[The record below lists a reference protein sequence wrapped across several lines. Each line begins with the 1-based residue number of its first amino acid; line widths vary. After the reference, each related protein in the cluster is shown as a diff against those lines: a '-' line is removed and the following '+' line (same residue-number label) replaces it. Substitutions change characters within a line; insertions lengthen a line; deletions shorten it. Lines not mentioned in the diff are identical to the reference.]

1 VVKLLVILQNK
12 NRNMEYR
19 KLVGVT
25 GLGGLFELINSKAD
39 GGIVRS
45 LEDKST
51 KFVSNRLHSF
61 SHLESIEVYTTGEN
75 VNLVD
80 VFLAMQASDQSLPD
94 AGKVDE
100 IKKYYSVVYPTMD
113 FERVYGSDLKK
124 MIKWFDLIIK
134 NNIEIKLS
142 EGGAEGL
149 AAEAVSEKTTAAS
162 SKSAPKAAAVKN
174 APAKK
179 INTPRKMA

>member
-1 VVKLLVILQNK
+1 
-12 NRNMEYR
+12 MEYR

-25 GLGGLFELINSKAD
+25 GLSGLFELINSKAD

-45 LEDKST
+45 LEDKTT

-80 VFLAMQASDQSLPD
+80 VFLAMESSSQALPD
-94 AGKVDE
+94 AGKTDE
-100 IKKYYSVVYPTMD
+100 IKKYFEVVFPTMD

-124 MIKWFDLIIK
+124 MIKWYDQIKK

-142 EGGAEGL
+142 EAGAEDLGKDNV
-149 AAEAVSEKTTAAS
+149 AEKATAS
-162 SKSAPKAAAVKN
+162 VSKSAAPKAAAVKN